1 MNYVALIPLRAGS
14 KGIPGKNIRPLAGKP
29 LCRWSIEAA
38 ARASKI
44 DAVYVATDSEEIR
57 EAVRGFGLPKVIVI
71 DRGAETA
78 TDSASTESVMLEFAS
93 RYPDFKKLV
102 LMQATSPLT
111 RTEDVEG
118 AISLFESSGADSLL
132 TVVPQTRFLWN
143 VFEDGTA
150 TATNYDPLKRPLRQ
164 WFSPHHVENG
174 AIYVCE
180 ANGLREH
187 KNRLFGKIAAYS
199 MPEETYIELDEP
211 ADWLLIE
218 GLLHNR
224 LRAEQS
230 LPGDIF
236 AEKAPDIRLFLTDV
250 DGVLTDAGMY
260 YTEAGDEL
268 KKFNTRDG
276 MGLALLRKVGVLTGI
291 VTSENTS
298 LVERRATKLNLDIL
312 RQGVRDKAVVLAELL
327 KELQLEP
334 SQVAYIGDDLNDL
347 GIIQNVGL
355 SASPADAAAEII
367 QYADYICQRRG
378 GEGCVREFVEKILAA
393 REPGRPVETVTTES
407 TAV

>member
-1 MNYVALIPLRAGS
+1 MNYVALIPLRGGS

-38 ARASKI
+38 ARAPQI

-71 DRGAETA
+71 DRSAETA

-143 VFEDGTA
+143 VAEDGTA

-180 ANGLREH
+180 ADGLREH
-187 KNRLFGKIAAYS
+187 KNRLFGKIAAYL

-218 GLLHNR
+218 GLLNNR
-224 LRAEQS
+224 LRAEQAS
-230 LPGDIF
+230 PGDVF

-276 MGLALLRKVGVLTGI
+276 MGLAMLRKAGILTGI

-298 LVERRATKLNLDIL
+298 MVERRATKLNLDIL
-312 RQGVRDKAVVLAELL
+312 RQGVRDKAVVLSEIL

-347 GIIQNVGL
+347 GIIQKVGL
-355 SASPADAAAEII
+355 SASPADATAEVI
-367 QYADYICQRRG
+367 QYADYICQRGG

-393 REPGRPVETVTTES
+393 REPGRPLEKVPTES
-407 TAV
+407 ATA